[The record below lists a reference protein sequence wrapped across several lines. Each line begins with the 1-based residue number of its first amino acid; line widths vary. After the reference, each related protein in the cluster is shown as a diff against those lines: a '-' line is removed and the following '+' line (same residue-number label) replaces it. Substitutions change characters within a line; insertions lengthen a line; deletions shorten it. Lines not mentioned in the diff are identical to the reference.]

1 MNSLDL
7 LYNAT
12 TVQSKNK
19 GIVNFKGDREKW
31 KQKKR
36 NLRRIDRLNLK
47 NASKGCLSY
56 ISD

>member
-12 TVQSKNK
+12 AVQAKNK

-36 NLRRIDRLNLK
+36 NIRRVDRMNLK
-47 NASKGCLSY
+47 NASKSCLSH
-56 ISD
+56 ISG